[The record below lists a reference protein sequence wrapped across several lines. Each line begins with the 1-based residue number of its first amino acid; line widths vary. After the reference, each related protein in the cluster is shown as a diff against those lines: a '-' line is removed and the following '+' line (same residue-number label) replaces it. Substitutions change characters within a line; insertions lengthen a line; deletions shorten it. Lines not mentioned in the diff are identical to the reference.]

1 MRTDSDQRTTEKKN
15 TCKVRVDNGQRNSC
29 ADLEFL
35 VGLKVF
41 SGTDNFPKECFPVQ
55 VRTMVS
61 KVSIR

>member
-1 MRTDSDQRTTEKKN
+1 MRTESDLRTTEEKN
-15 TCKVRVDNGQRNSC
+15 TRRVRVDNGQRNSC
-29 ADLEFL
+29 ADLQFL
-35 VGLKVF
+35 VGLKVS